1 MAEVGAVFI
10 DRDGVINVRPDFE
23 RQRFYILKQEDF
35 VFEKKVVDGL
45 KMLSDTGLMII
56 VVTNQSC
63 VGRGLI
69 TEKELDDIH
78 THMTRE
84 LAAAGVKITDI
95 LFCPHTPE
103 AGCACRKPE
112 IGLFTEAAKKW
123 GAALEKSWM
132 LGDMTSDIK
141 AGRLAGC
148 KAILVK
154 TGCAGSDKKFEETPD
169 YVAADLV
176 EAARIILGMK

>member
-1 MAEVGAVFI
+1 MVEVSSVFI

-23 RQRFYILKQEDF
+23 RQQFYILKQNDF
-35 VFEKKVVDGL
+35 VFEKKAIEGL
-45 KMLSDTGLMII
+45 KMLSDSGLPII

-69 TEKELDDIH
+69 SEKDIAEMH

-84 LAAAGVKITDI
+84 LAVAGVKITDV

-103 AGCACRKPE
+103 AGCGCRKPE
-112 IGLFTEAAKKW
+112 IGLLVDAAKKW
-123 GAALEKSWM
+123 GVSLGNSWM

-148 KAILVK
+148 KTILVK
-154 TGCAGSDKKFEETPD
+154 TGCGGEDKKFEETPD
-169 YVAADLV
+169 FVAADLI
-176 EAARIILGMK
+176 EAAKIVLGGL